1 MRWWSAPTAGEIV
14 WCHFPDA
21 INHKPKARPSLIITT
36 KEDDLGQIYVTVA
49 YGTSQK
55 LNRLFSGEFQITK
68 AEHPAAY
75 ISAGLSYDTKFDFR
89 NTLELPFNDVYFSVP
104 AMAPFGQNP
113 QLGILHP
120 SMTRIAAAAF
130 SAARKNL
137 TI

>member
-1 MRWWSAPTAGEIV
+1 MHWWPAPTAGEIV

-21 INHKPKARPSLIITT
+21 ITLKPKPRPSLILITR
-36 KEDDLGQIYVTVA
+36 EDDLGQIYVTVA

-89 NTLELPFNDVYFSVP
+89 NVLELPFNNIYFSVP
-104 AMAPFGQNP
+104 AMAPYGQNP

-130 SAARKNL
+130 SAARKK
-137 TI
+137 I

>member
-1 MRWWSAPTAGEIV
+1 MRWWSSPTAGEIV

-21 INHKPKARPSLIITT
+21 INLKPKPRPSLIIAT
-36 KEDDLGQIYVTVA
+36 KEDEVGQLFVTVA
-49 YGTSQK
+49 YGTSKK

-68 AEHPAAY
+68 AENPAAY

-89 NTLELPFNDVYFSVP
+89 NTLELPFNDDYFSVP
-104 AMAPFGQNP
+104 VMAPYGQNP

-130 SAARKNL
+130 FAARKK
-137 TI
+137 T